1 MSNPEKKEQDK
12 KNSYLNLVPAVDEA
26 VRILIC
32 LSKSPSQKMNLT
44 DICESIGIYKSK
56 GYSLLNTLQ
65 KYGFVQKDAVGKMY
79 YLGLGLVPLSR
90 RVLDNL
96 NYNEL
101 VDPFLSLLARETHST
116 ALFGLINGKDTFIVA
131 KRETDT
137 NIGITTRVGHR
148 FDLTRGAHGKV
159 IVAFMDKEE
168 RKKILKSRDLFFH
181 GSPAKLDRKRL
192 EIEFEQCRKQGYGSD
207 LGESFSGINIIAA
220 PVFNSGS
227 TPIGSIFI
235 MGTFPE
241 TKVQDYGIIVARSAR
256 QLSARLGANVEQAY
270 MIPEMDL

>member
-1 MSNPEKKEQDK
+1 MNDSEKKGQDK
-12 KNSYLNLVPAVDEA
+12 KANYMNSVPAVDEA
-26 VRILIC
+26 AKILLC
-32 LSKSPSQKMNLT
+32 LAKSPALKMNLT
-44 DICESIGIYKSK
+44 DICEIVGIYKSK

-79 YLGLGLVPLSR
+79 YLGLGLIPLSR

-101 VDPFLSLLARETHST
+101 VDPFLSALTRETHST

-131 KRETDT
+131 KRETDA

-148 FDLTRGAHGKV
+148 FNFTNGAHGKA

-168 RKKILKSRDLFFH
+168 RKKILKSKDLFFH
-181 GSPAKLDRKRL
+181 GLPSKLDRKRL
-192 EIEFEQCRKQGYGSD
+192 EVEFEQCRKQGFGSD
-207 LGESFSGINIIAA
+207 LGESIPGMNILAA
-220 PVFNSGS
+220 PVFDSGS

-241 TKVQDYGIIVARSAR
+241 SKVQDYGIVVARCAR
-256 QLSARLGANVEQAY
+256 QLSARLGANLEQAY
-270 MIPEMDL
+270 MIPEMDI

>member
-26 VRILIC
+26 AKILLC
-32 LSKSPSQKMNLT
+32 LSKSPALKMNLT
-44 DICESIGIYKSK
+44 DICESVGIYKSK

-65 KYGFVQKDAVGKMY
+65 KYGFVHKDSIGKMY
-79 YLGLGLVPLSR
+79 SLGIGLIPLSR

-101 VDPFLSLLARETHST
+101 VDPFLGALTRETHST

-131 KRETDT
+131 KREADV

-159 IVAFMDKEE
+159 IVAFMHKEE
-168 RKKILKSRDLFFH
+168 RKRILKSKDLFFH
-181 GSPAKLDRKRL
+181 GSPAQLDRKRL
-192 EIEFEQCRKQGYGSD
+192 EIEFEQCRRQGYSSD
-207 LGESFSGINIIAA
+207 LGESFPGINILAA
-220 PVFNSGS
+220 PVFDSAS

-235 MGTFPE
+235 MGTFQE

-270 MIPEMDL
+270 MRPEMDI